1 MYYLKEVT
9 SGLKNGNAPV
19 ICNRL
24 PMHCKCRGLRG
35 LKYLDF
41 AFACPSSV
49 VAVRAFNFLPNIA
62 EEVETEQL
70 WWCWGYL
77 LGFYQN
83 FPPRCRAYTRTLF
96 VKHYAPNHMPDP
108 KGGWSL
114 KENTLGLHYGICSK
128 VNQFIYTLVCNY
140 MQNIRILAKSGS
152 SDIFS

>member
-1 MYYLKEVT
+1 
-9 SGLKNGNAPV
+9 
-19 ICNRL
+19 
-24 PMHCKCRGLRG
+24 MHQS
-35 LKYLDF
+35 F
-41 AFACPSSV
+41 ATGYPCTASAGDCGDLNTWILLSRCPSSV

-83 FPPRCRAYTRTLF
+83 FSPRCRAYTRTLF

-114 KENTLGLHYGICSK
+114 KENTSGLHHGICSK